1 MYRIPRQLRT
11 ERATSTEE
19 AMERSDGER
28 KEDKFRDVTAEL
40 GSRNTE
46 DKHPNNPK
54 NIKTSWLI

>member
-28 KEDKFRDVTAEL
+28 KEDKCRDVTAEL

-46 DKHPNNPK
+46 DKHPNNPE
-54 NIKTSWLI
+54 IL

>member
-1 MYRIPRQLRT
+1 
-11 ERATSTEE
+11 
-19 AMERSDGER
+19 MERSDGER